1 MSKYSIHNDPNKDIE
16 AQKYENPIPSRE
28 VILNYIRDVK
38 LPVSI
43 ENIANALEIF
53 KKNLFEGLVNRLG
66 AMVRDGQLEKDRS
79 YYNLRKWRQY
89 ISHLKLLQIEILV

>member
-53 KKNLFEGLVNRLG
+53 
-66 AMVRDGQLEKDRS
+66 
-79 YYNLRKWRQY
+79 
-89 ISHLKLLQIEILV
+89 

>member
-1 MSKYSIHNDPNKDIE
+1 MSKYSIHNDPNTDIE

-28 VILNYIRDVK
+28 VILNYIRDLK

-53 KKNLFEGLVNRLG
+53 KKNLVEGLVNRLG
-66 AMVRDGQLEKDRS
+66 AMVRDGQLEKYRS
-79 YYNLRKWRQY
+79 
-89 ISHLKLLQIEILV
+89 

>member
-1 MSKYSIHNDPNKDIE
+1 MSKYSIHKDPNKDIE
-16 AQKYENPIPSRE
+16 SKKYENPITSRE

-43 ENIANALEIF
+43 DNIANALEIF

-66 AMVRDGQLEKDRS
+66 AMVRDGQLENDRS
-79 YYNLRKWRQY
+79 YYNLPEMAPIYFTSK
-89 ISHLKLLQIEILV
+89 V

>member
-1 MSKYSIHNDPNKDIE
+1 MSKYSIHNDPNTDIE

-28 VILNYIRDVK
+28 VILNYIRDVN

-66 AMVRDGQLEKDRS
+66 AMVRDGPLEKDRS
-79 YYNLRKWRQY
+79 YYNLP
-89 ISHLKLLQIEILV
+89 EMA

>member
-53 KKNLFEGLVNRLG
+53 KKNTFR
-66 AMVRDGQLEKDRS
+66 RS
-79 YYNLRKWRQY
+79 CKSFGCNG
-89 ISHLKLLQIEILV
+89 